1 MLERVVIVGASLA
14 GLQAAQ
20 ALRRAGFD
28 GELTM
33 VGDEPDYPYD
43 RPPLSKGYLAGTVD
57 EAKTRLRGAADPD
70 ALGIDW
76 RLGTRAT
83 ALDPAAMTVSLD
95 SGAFL
100 EADGIVIATGSSPR
114 HLPGF
119 DLAGCHV
126 LRTLADARALRQA
139 FEAGPRRVTV
149 IGAGFIGAE
158 VASTARGLG
167 FDVTMIEAAEVP
179 LARVLDPESG
189 RAVAELHRG
198 HGVDLRLGA
207 GVESVE
213 AGDDGAV
220 AAVILAGGDVIET
233 DLVLVGI
240 GAVPN
245 TGWLDGSG
253 LTIDNGVVC
262 DETCLAAPGIVA
274 AGDVARWPNR
284 RFGGALTRVEQWD
297 NAIEQGTYAAKRLLA
312 AGTDDPVEPY
322 TPIPW
327 FWSDQ
332 YDRKIQL
339 AGVPSTNAEVVNG
352 SIADQMFVQ
361 VYADDAGNYTG
372 ALGWNRPRQ
381 AIQARMLLGNGA
393 TLDEATR
400 ELAG

>member
-28 GELTM
+28 GTLTM
-33 VGDEPDYPYD
+33 VGEEPDYPYD
-43 RPPLSKGYLAGTVD
+43 RPPLSKGFLAGTVPED
-57 EAKTRLRGAADPD
+57 KVRLRGAADPD
-70 ALGIDW
+70 ALGIEW
-76 RLGTRAT
+76 KLGTRAT
-83 ALDPAAMTVSLD
+83 SLDPSAMTVSLD
-95 SGAFL
+95 SGESL
-100 EADGIVIATGSSPR
+100 GADGIVIATGSSPR

-119 DLAGCHV
+119 DLDGCHV
-126 LRTLADARALRQA
+126 LRTLADARALRHA

-167 FDVTMIEAAEVP
+167 FDVTMIEAADVP
-179 LARVLDPESG
+179 LARVLDPEAG
-189 RAVAELHRG
+189 RAVADLHRR

-207 GVESVE
+207 GVESVQPG
-213 AGDDGAV
+213 ADGSV
-220 AAVILAGGDVIET
+220 AAVTLDGGASIDT

-245 TGWLDGSG
+245 TDWLTDSG

-312 AGTDDPVEPY
+312 LDSDAPAEPY
-322 TPIPW
+322 MPIPW

-339 AGVPSTNAEVVNG
+339 AGVPSLDAEVVNG
-352 SIADQMFVQ
+352 SIADQMFIQ
-361 VYADDAGNYTG
+361 VYADGDGRFTG

-381 AIQARMLLGNGA
+381 AIQARMLLGAGA
-393 TLDEATR
+393 TLDDARR